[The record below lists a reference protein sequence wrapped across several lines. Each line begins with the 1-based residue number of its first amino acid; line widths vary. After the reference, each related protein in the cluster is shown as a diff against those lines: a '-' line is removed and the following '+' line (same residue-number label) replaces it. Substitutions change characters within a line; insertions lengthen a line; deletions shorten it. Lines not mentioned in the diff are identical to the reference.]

1 MSQAYVNTRGFLAPA
16 STLTGKIQW
25 LGIAMLAVI
34 VVLAVFA
41 PLFAQFGPRELS
53 CTPFEKPNW
62 VHLFGCD
69 DAGYDIFSQVLYG
82 ARVSLFIGLL
92 VAAISTAIATAL
104 AVMVGVYGKWVDS
117 VVMRVV
123 DVILAL
129 PFMPLVIV
137 LGVYFGASIQT
148 QVLVISCV
156 MWVSPLRELRA
167 QILALRSAGYVE
179 ASRAMGAGA
188 TFVGLK
194 HLLPELAPLIVPQFI
209 RIAHAAI
216 LVETSLSFLGLG
228 DPLQNSWGSILFH
241 ANARAA
247 FLTGAWV
254 NWIMPPGIAISLT
267 MLALAFIGFGYDGSL
282 APRLR
287 ARKATQPEKP
297 LNAAPKA
304 GVEIAAQDLH
314 VVYDTEFGTR
324 EAVRG
329 VSLDLRRGELVGLV
343 GESGSGKTTIS
354 LAILRLL
361 REPARVTRGAVY
373 LGENDLLALDEAGLR
388 NLRGRRLALVP
399 QSAMNA
405 LNPVLTVGHQLD
417 EALSRNPDLT
427 PAQRRER
434 ALEWL
439 AKVGLEEKHYRAFAH
454 ELSGG
459 MRQRAVIAIALC
471 NTPDV
476 VIADEPTTGLDVL
489 VQEEIMALLLN
500 LRRTLDLS
508 ILFVTHNLPLI
519 ARHADR
525 LAVMY
530 AGRIVDEGTPKDIR
544 LHARHAHTKAL
555 FDNLPGL
562 TEAKRWPAADLAQL
576 DQKAPVIELRHVS
589 KRFQPFSLFGLGG
602 GVPHDALTDVSVVL
616 RPGEKLGL
624 VGGSGAGKSTLAR
637 LVMGMLG
644 PTDGE
649 VLYQGKDIAGLG
661 ARARKVM
668 SRAVHLVFQD
678 PYQSMRN
685 GMSIRDV
692 IAEPLRIHGIR
703 DRAAIEAKVAS
714 ALEAVQLPADG
725 EFQSRRP
732 VQLSGG
738 QRQRVA
744 FARALV
750 MEPAVIIADEPTSML
765 DQSIRMEIVELMED
779 LRVRFGT
786 AFLFITHDIALAR
799 HFCDRLVVLDRGRIV
814 ESGSADD
821 VVLKPSA
828 DYTRHLI
835 AAAEP
840 EAAEA
845 GEWQAAQ

>member
-1 MSQAYVNTRGFLAPA
+1 MSQAYVNTRGFLAPL

-25 LGIAMLAVI
+25 AGIVLLAAIVI
-34 VVLAVFA
+34 LAVFA
-41 PLFAQFGPRELS
+41 PLFTPFAPRALS
-53 CTPFEKPNW
+53 CEPFEKPSW
-62 VHLFGCD
+62 THLLGCD
-69 DAGYDIFSQVLYG
+69 DAGHDIFSQVLYG
-82 ARVSLFIGLL
+82 ARVSLFIGLV
-92 VAAISTAIATAL
+92 VAVISTVIATAL

-117 VVMRVV
+117 VVMRIV
-123 DVILAL
+123 DVVLAL

-148 QVLVISCV
+148 QIFVIACV
-156 MWVSPLRELRA
+156 MWVSPLRELRS

-188 TFVGLK
+188 SFVGRK

-254 NWIMPPGIAISLT
+254 NWIMPPGVAISLT

-282 APRLR
+282 APRLK
-287 ARKATQPEKP
+287 ARKPTAPEKP
-297 LNAAPKA
+297 ETAGPKPGA
-304 GVEIAAQDLH
+304 EIAAEDLH
-314 VVYDTEFGTR
+314 VVYDTEFGTK
-324 EAVRG
+324 EAVSG

-343 GESGSGKTTIS
+343 GESGSGKTTMS
-354 LAILRLL
+354 LAISRLL
-361 REPARVTRGAVY
+361 REPARITRGAVY
-373 LGENDLLALDEAGLR
+373 LGEDDLFALDEAGLR

-405 LNPVLTVGHQLD
+405 LNPVLTIGHQLD
-417 EALSRNPDLT
+417 EALSRNPALT
-427 PAQRRER
+427 PAQRREQ
-434 ALEWL
+434 AFDWL
-439 AKVGLEEKHYRAFAH
+439 GKVGLEEKHYTAYAH

-476 VIADEPTTGLDVL
+476 VVADEPTTGLDVL
-489 VQEEIMALLLN
+489 VQEEIMTLLLD
-500 LRRTLDLS
+500 LRQRLDLS

-530 AGRIVDEGTPKDIR
+530 EGRIVDEGAPKEIR
-544 LHARHAHTKAL
+544 ANPRHAHTRAL

-562 TEAKRWPAADLAQL
+562 TEAKRWPPADLAAL
-576 DQKAPVIELRHVS
+576 DEKPPVIELRHVS

-602 GVPHDALTDVSVVL
+602 GTPHDALTDISLVL

-637 LVMGMLG
+637 LVMGMLR
-644 PTDGE
+644 PTSGE
-649 VLYQGKDIAGLG
+649 VRYEGRDIASFG
-661 ARARKVM
+661 ADARKVM
-668 SRAVHLVFQD
+668 SRAVHLVFQN

-685 GMSIRDV
+685 GMSIRDI
-692 IAEPLRIHGIR
+692 IAEPLVIHGIR
-703 DRAAIEAKVAS
+703 ERAAIDAKVAK

-725 EFQSRRP
+725 AFMSRRP

-738 QRQRVA
+738 QRQRIA

-750 MEPAVIIADEPTSML
+750 MEPRVIIADEPTSML
-765 DQSIRMEIVELMED
+765 DQSIRMEVVELMED
-779 LRVRFGT
+779 LRLRFGT

-799 HFCDRLVVLDRGRIV
+799 HFCDRLIVLDHGHIV

-821 VVLKPSA
+821 VVLRPSD
-828 DYTRHLI
+828 DYTKRLVM
-835 AAAEP
+835 AAEP
-840 EAAEA
+840 EAVET